1 MGARSVNRLPVA
13 MSVSLPSASLEC
25 TAMLENPIILAA
37 LICIL
42 LGLVLSGL
50 ARVVPGSTIASAVL
64 PIIFLA
70 SYVLTYQQVPDF
82 PPIGATN
89 KVFYIALAAALIGFG
104 LDLLPRTGNYRKL
117 LTVVMPLLIVGWIGL
132 PRFAEV
138 GVELTA
144 IVLGLWLGGAALLWR
159 LETIATT
166 PAERNGGSIVGT
178 AMLMA
183 LMLAFAPVALLGGSS
198 TSLMLCLATVAGLAA
213 VALWELVV
221 PRGAFSAIAVFGV
234 GCGLLAMI
242 DTVTLITRQVDLAA
256 LALLLLIPYA
266 GEVGAR
272 LLLPPKRFRGRV
284 RQVLVG
290 TFAASPIL
298 LVIAV
303 LFLRHPESLS

>member
-1 MGARSVNRLPVA
+1 
-13 MSVSLPSASLEC
+13 
-25 TAMLENPIILAA
+25 MLENPIILAA
-37 LICIL
+37 LICFL

-50 ARVVPGSTIASAVL
+50 ARIVPGPTIASAVL

-89 KVFYIALAAALIGFG
+89 KIFYIALAAALIGFA
-104 LDLLPRTGNYRKL
+104 LDLLPRTANYRKPL
-117 LTVVMPLLIVGWIGL
+117 AVIMPLLIVGWISL
-132 PRFAEV
+132 PRFAKPDI
-138 GVELTA
+138 ELMA
-144 IVLGLWLGGAALLWR
+144 SVLGLWLGGTILLWR
-159 LETIATT
+159 LEIVATT

-183 LMLAFAPVALLGGSS
+183 LLLALAPVALLGGSS
-198 TSLMLCLATVAGLAA
+198 TSLMLCLAAVAGLAA
-213 VALWELVV
+213 AALWELVV
-221 PRGAFSAIAVFGV
+221 PRNAFSASAVFGV

-242 DTVTLITRQVDLAA
+242 DTVTLITREVDFVA

-266 GEVGAR
+266 GEVSAR
-272 LLLPPKRFRGRV
+272 LLLPQNRFRGRV

-298 LVIAV
+298 LVMAV
-303 LFLRHPESLS
+303 LFLRHRESM

>member
-1 MGARSVNRLPVA
+1 
-13 MSVSLPSASLEC
+13 
-25 TAMLENPIILAA
+25 MLENPIILAA
-37 LICIL
+37 LICFL

-82 PPIGATN
+82 PPIGSTN
-89 KVFYIALAAALIGFG
+89 KIFYIALGAALVGLA
-104 LDLLPRTGNYRKL
+104 LDLLPRTANYRKL
-117 LTVVMPLLIVGWIGL
+117 LAVIMPLLIVGWIGF
-132 PRFAEV
+132 PRFAALD
-138 GVELTA
+138 VELMAT
-144 IVLGLWLGGAALLWR
+144 VLGLWLGGIALLWR
-159 LETIATT
+159 LETVATT

-183 LMLAFAPVALLGGSS
+183 LLLAFAPVALLGGSS
-198 TSLMLCLATVAGLAA
+198 TSLMLCLAAVAGLAA
-213 VALWELVV
+213 AALWELVV
-221 PRGAFSAIAVFGV
+221 PRGAFGASAVFGV

-242 DTVTLITRQVDLAA
+242 DTVTLITRHVDLAA

-272 LLLPPKRFRGRV
+272 LLLPPKQFRGRV

-298 LVIAV
+298 LVMAV
-303 LFLRHPESLS
+303 LFLHHPESLS

>member
-1 MGARSVNRLPVA
+1 
-13 MSVSLPSASLEC
+13 
-25 TAMLENPIILAA
+25 MLENPIIVAA
-37 LICIL
+37 LICFL

-50 ARVVPGSTIASAVL
+50 ARVVSRSTIASAVL

-70 SYVLTYQQVPDF
+70 SYIITYQQVPPF
-82 PPIGATN
+82 PPIGSTN
-89 KVFYIALAAALIGFG
+89 KIFYIALVAALVGLA
-104 LDLLPRTGNYRKL
+104 LDLLPRTANYRKL
-117 LTVVMPLLIVGWIGL
+117 LAVIMPLLIVGWIGF
-132 PRFAEV
+132 PRFAALD
-138 GVELTA
+138 VELMATA
-144 IVLGLWLGGAALLWR
+144 LGLWLGGAALLWR
-159 LETIATT
+159 LESVATT

-183 LMLAFAPVALLGGSS
+183 LLLAFAPVAFLGGSS
-198 TSLMLCLATVAGLAA
+198 TSLMLCLAAVAGLAA
-213 VALWELVV
+213 AALWELVV
-221 PRGAFSAIAVFGV
+221 PRGAFSASAVFGL

-242 DTVTLITRQVDLAA
+242 DTVTLITRHVDLAA

-272 LLLPPKRFRGRV
+272 LLLPPKRLRGRA

-298 LVIAV
+298 LVMAV